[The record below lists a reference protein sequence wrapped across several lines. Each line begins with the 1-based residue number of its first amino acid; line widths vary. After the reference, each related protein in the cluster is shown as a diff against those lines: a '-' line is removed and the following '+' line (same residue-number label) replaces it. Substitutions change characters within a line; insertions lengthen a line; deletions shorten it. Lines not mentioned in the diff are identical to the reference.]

1 MIRRRTLLAVIA
13 LTLAATP
20 SAFALAAWTPVV
32 PSGKVASESR
42 SVAAFT
48 GIALSLPGKV
58 EVVQGSPASVTVEA
72 DDNLLPE
79 IETVV
84 EDGKL
89 RIRFHRSLTVAGK
102 PTLRVKVTA
111 PSVESLAVAG
121 SGDISAGRIA
131 GPALS
136 ISVGGSGDVSVADVQ
151 VEALRIAIAGSG
163 DVKAAGRA
171 AELAAKISGSGD
183 LGAGRLDA
191 RRATVAVAGSG
202 DATLWARES
211 LEVSIAGS
219 GDVRYHGDPVV
230 RKSVAGSGTV
240 KRLGPAP

>member
-1 MIRRRTLLAVIA
+1 MIRRRIVLAVVSLA
-13 LTLAATP
+13 LAAAP
-20 SAFALAAWTPVV
+20 SAFALADWTPVV
-32 PSGKVASESR
+32 ASGKVASESR
-42 SVAAFT
+42 PVGDFT

-84 EDGKL
+84 EASRL
-89 RIRFHRSLTVAGK
+89 RIRFHRNLSVMGRS
-102 PTLRVKVTA
+102 TLRVKVTA
-111 PSVESLAVAG
+111 PNIESLAVAG
-121 SGDISAGRIA
+121 SGDISAGKIA
-131 GPALS
+131 GAALS

-151 VEALRIAIAGSG
+151 VEALRVAIAGSG

-171 AELAAKISGSGD
+171 TDLAAKIAGSGD
-183 LGAGRLDA
+183 LGAGRLEA
-191 RRATVAVAGSG
+191 KRATVSVAGSG

-211 LEVSIAGS
+211 LEVSVAGS

-230 RKSVAGSGTV
+230 KKSVAGSGTV

>member
-1 MIRRRTLLAVIA
+1 MTHRRTLLAVLA
-13 LTLAATP
+13 LALAAAP
-20 SAFALAAWTPVV
+20 SAFALASWTPVV
-32 PSGKVASESR
+32 ASGKVASESR
-42 SVAAFT
+42 AAPAFT

-58 EVVQGSPASVTVEA
+58 ELVQGSPASVTVEA

-84 EDGKL
+84 EGGKL
-89 RIRFHRSLTVAGK
+89 RIRFQRNLNVVGK
-102 PTLRVKVTA
+102 ATLRFKVSA
-111 PSVESLAVAG
+111 PHIESIAVAG
-121 SGDISAGRIA
+121 SGDVSAGRLSGA
-131 GPALS
+131 ALS

-151 VEALRIAIAGSG
+151 VEALRVAIAGSG

-171 AELAAKISGSGD
+171 GELSAKISGSGD

-191 RRATVAVAGSG
+191 KRATVSIAGSG
-202 DATLWARES
+202 DAVLWARET

-230 RKSVAGSGTV
+230 RKSIAGSGAV